1 MYIYLNVLKELEE
14 DGFIRRVQFN
24 EIPPHVE
31 YSFTEKGRDL
41 MPIFTR
47 LWCGDSS
54 MKTIK
59 QQILTYA
66 KKVYKTVPDAPFRTA
81 PTYLVLRHADTRKW
95 YALFMDV
102 PREKLGLSGDG
113 YADILNVKC
122 DPIMSGFLRMGR
134 GILPAY
140 HMNRDSWLTI
150 LLDGTVPAKDIF
162 PLLDMSYELTREK
175 RKRSGA
181 ALRNT
186 NWIIPAN
193 PKYYDIE
200 AAVNEN
206 AEHTFLWKQSNHI
219 AVGDTVYLYIAAPV
233 SAIRYQCKAIEV
245 DIPYQYADENVSMS
259 HVMRLQLFKAYDAKP
274 IGRELLKAHGVNAV
288 RGPRSMP
295 DSLIHEIETM
305 YHA

>member
-1 MYIYLNVLKELEE
+1 
-14 DGFIRRVQFN
+14 
-24 EIPPHVE
+24 
-31 YSFTEKGRDL
+31 
-41 MPIFTR
+41 
-47 LWCGDSS
+47 

-66 KKVYKTVPDAPFRTA
+66 QKTYKSVPDAPFRTA
-81 PTYLVLRHADTRKW
+81 PTYFVLRHADTRKW

-102 PREKLGLSGDG
+102 PQEKLGLSGGG
-113 YADILNVKC
+113 YVDILNIKC
-122 DPIMSGFLRMGR
+122 DPVMSGFLRMSKGF
-134 GILPAY
+134 LPAY
-140 HMNRDSWLTI
+140 HMHRDSWITI

-162 PLLDMSYELTREK
+162 PLLDMSYELTGK
-175 RKRSGA
+175 KSKRSGTIF
-181 ALRNT
+181 RNT

-193 PKYYDIE
+193 LKYYDIE
-200 AAVNEN
+200 NSINEN
-206 AEHTFLWKQSNHI
+206 AKHTFLWKQSNHI

-245 DIPYQYADENVSMS
+245 DIPYEYADENVRMN
-259 HVMRLQLFKAYDAKP
+259 HVMRLQLLRTYDEKP

-295 DSLIHEIETM
+295 DSLIHEIEMM